1 MADVFMNRSY
11 EAVAGSSIVF
21 VEKIQESKGYLCNVH
36 EDILE
41 LWSLGLP

>member
-11 EAVAGSSIVF
+11 EAVAGPIHVF
-21 VEKIQESKGYLCNVH
+21 VEKIQESEGYLWNVH
-36 EDILE
+36 QDILK